1 MSGPIQSA
9 KHCLPRD
16 NTFAQTAPPGLSLS
30 LSLSILTM
38 KCLVWKLNLFLSFI
52 SFVSKAAVPIP
63 TGLNHLLVSTLRL
76 ISYTISYRNVIQKY
90 NFQNIYLDLQPYTFT
105 YVLTTSLRISLN
117 NKDLTK
123 LTAIKQMVYKIIKP
137 LNAVVII

>member
-30 LSLSILTM
+30 LSLYSYYEMSWVEI
-38 KCLVWKLNLFLSFI
+38 KSFLSFI
-52 SFVSKAAVPIP
+52 SFVPKAAVPIN

-76 ISYTISYRNVIQKY
+76 ILYTISYRNVIQKY
-90 NFQNIYLDLQPYTFT
+90 YF
-105 YVLTTSLRISLN
+105 
-117 NKDLTK
+117 
-123 LTAIKQMVYKIIKP
+123 
-137 LNAVVII
+137 